1 MSENAESKCTPF
13 SQQIAYI
20 NKGTLDAELTETLAM
35 IIQAVQETR
44 KKGSVTLTLNVQ
56 MQNSRTDNQMKVTPD
71 VKFNKPKLELAD
83 TIMFSTA
90 DGDLLRDDPA
100 QVKMDLTVIETK
112 SNAAPIRLQS
122 NS

>member
-1 MSENAESKCTPF
+1 MSENAESKCTNF

-35 IIQAVQETR
+35 IIQAVRETR
-44 KKGSVTLTLNVQ
+44 KKGSVTLTLNVETL
-56 MQNSRTDNQMKVTPD
+56 NTRTDDQMKVTPD

-90 DGDLLRDDPA
+90 DGDLLRDDPD
-100 QVKMDLTVIETK
+100 QIKMDLKVIEASAK
-112 SNAAPIRLQS
+112 PAPISLQQHS
-122 NS
+122 